1 MKETIL
7 ISEANRLAHK
17 IAQSYIKEV
26 EIKEDVITDYKD
38 TLSKIEEIENMA
50 NLEITKEH
58 LETMGFNTL
67 SLCYFLEHSDISES
81 KVYFNYLDR
90 QFFINLDTYELWY
103 ADESKSIKLDESLI
117 DKIYKYK

>member
-26 EIKEDVITDYKD
+26 EIKDEVITEYKD
-38 TLSKIEEIENMA
+38 TMSKIKEIENMA
-50 NLEITKEH
+50 NLEVTKEH
-58 LETMGFNTL
+58 LEAMSFNTL
-67 SLCYFLEHSDISES
+67 SLCYFLEHSNISES

-90 QFFINLDTYELWY
+90 HFFINLDTKKLWY
-103 ADESKSIKLDESLI
+103 ANESESIKLDESLI